1 MFLFSLAYGGI
12 WQTPFILV
20 LVSFI
25 SRNLFFFFLS
35 NIALQKNIKNNK

>member
-25 SRNLFFFFLS
+25 LRNLFFFLS

>member
-12 WQTPFILV
+12 WQTLFILV

-25 SRNLFFFFLS
+25 SRNLFFFAKYSL
-35 NIALQKNIKNNK
+35 AKKYIKNNK